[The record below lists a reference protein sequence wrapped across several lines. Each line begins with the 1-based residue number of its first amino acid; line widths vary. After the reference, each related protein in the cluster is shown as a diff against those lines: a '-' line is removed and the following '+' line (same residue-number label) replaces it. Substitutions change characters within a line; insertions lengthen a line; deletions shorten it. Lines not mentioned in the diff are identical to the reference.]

1 MQKEELLKEIE
12 EEKINL
18 FAENNKTDEQVEFF
32 KKFNDYFNSST
43 IETIIN
49 IDIFDFIT
57 AYLTAY
63 SKKYSFQEIEKVI
76 NQCKLTYENSV
87 SEFLFLMDNIQDI
100 IEKSNDINDTKQKE
114 LKNNIKFI
122 DNIKN
127 KTQIDIDSLMT
138 FYFEND
144 MIAENMMGL
153 VMAFLCTQN
162 LYSLYK
168 ESIKIFEKQ
177 FNHKATEKEQEQIL
191 LKISSLPIKIKDI
204 KEEFKNLERYTK
216 TVISKDKNDKRKT
229 RKELD
234 LYMYIET
241 WIKSNKNKNEIIN
254 IPKEITQIK
263 NKDLS
268 NRILKY
274 VYEYNIKE
282 YSNLKKEYDYL
293 LSNSYN
299 QYRLLFERYNINL
312 TDYNIDI
319 TKNIKDVE
327 SMLEILYSLN
337 FKDTKDIISI
347 INNST
352 IEIVKNIQNLVNEGY
367 ISTNLITE
375 NIGVFSNS
383 YINIIQNIELYQSEN
398 LSISNINKME
408 NTLDK
413 DTMLIK
419 KNIQILKDYQLFEKI
434 VQSNS
439 KEFMIEED
447 LDKKIDR
454 ILELGLETYL
464 QQDLNL
470 LNQDI
475 DSFKRII
482 ILKRLNIP
490 IEDIS
495 ELYSILENKKF
506 VISNQDIDNYIFDA
520 NKYSNKQI
528 ENCNLSKQEFISSL
542 EEFKNTELTYSFDGV
557 FISKNK
563 VIRNI
568 NNIENDNLSNK
579 NQLDAVISETIL
591 DDFEYEKIITC
602 LTAKNKQLKKS

>member
-1 MQKEELLKEIE
+1 
-12 EEKINL
+12 
-18 FAENNKTDEQVEFF
+18 
-32 KKFNDYFNSST
+32 
-43 IETIIN
+43 
-49 IDIFDFIT
+49 
-57 AYLTAY
+57 
-63 SKKYSFQEIEKVI
+63 
-76 NQCKLTYENSV
+76 
-87 SEFLFLMDNIQDI
+87 
-100 IEKSNDINDTKQKE
+100 
-114 LKNNIKFI
+114 
-122 DNIKN
+122 
-127 KTQIDIDSLMT
+127 
-138 FYFEND
+138 
-144 MIAENMMGL
+144 
-153 VMAFLCTQN
+153 
-162 LYSLYK
+162 
-168 ESIKIFEKQ
+168 
-177 FNHKATEKEQEQIL
+177 
-191 LKISSLPIKIKDI
+191 
-204 KEEFKNLERYTK
+204 
-216 TVISKDKNDKRKT
+216 
-229 RKELD
+229 
-234 LYMYIET
+234 
-241 WIKSNKNKNEIIN
+241 
-254 IPKEITQIK
+254 
-263 NKDLS
+263 
-268 NRILKY
+268 
-274 VYEYNIKE
+274 
-282 YSNLKKEYDYL
+282 
-293 LSNSYN
+293 
-299 QYRLLFERYNINL
+299 
-312 TDYNIDI
+312 
-319 TKNIKDVE
+319 
-327 SMLEILYSLN
+327 
-337 FKDTKDIISI
+337 
-347 INNST
+347 
-352 IEIVKNIQNLVNEGY
+352 
-367 ISTNLITE
+367 
-375 NIGVFSNS
+375 
-383 YINIIQNIELYQSEN
+383 
-398 LSISNINKME
+398 ME

>member
-241 WIKSNKNKNEIIN
+241 WIKSNKNKNEITN
-254 IPKEITQIK
+254 IPKEIIQIK

-299 QYRLLFERYNINL
+299 QYSLLFERYNINIAE
-312 TDYNIDI
+312 YNINI

-367 ISTNLITE
+367 ISTNLITK

-419 KNIQILKDYQLFEKI
+419 KNIQILKDYKLFEKI
-434 VQSNS
+434 VQPNS
-439 KEFMIEED
+439 KEFMIEEN